1 MKSVVVSGGCG
12 QFGQA
17 IMRTLIADY
26 RLIVLARP
34 GGAAALPPDLAA
46 RSVIIEADLSDGG
59 VGEQLVEAFSAQSQV
74 AMLINAAADTDF
86 HMFSHEVLG
95 RGREATDQL
104 VVNVIGPAVCAA
116 ALFESQWKDRP
127 LGRTP
132 AKVLNI
138 SSISGRTPFFGTRQ
152 CFYAASKAA
161 LNMLTLYMAREYEP
175 FNINVNALSPSR
187 LSDQVKM
194 TRAASAVRAIVE
206 SNASGKIFD
215 LE

>member
-1 MKSVVVSGGCG
+1 
-12 QFGQA
+12 
-17 IMRTLIADY
+17 MRTLAADY

-34 GGAAALPPDLAA
+34 GGTAALPPDLSAH
-46 RSVIIEADLSDGG
+46 STVIEVDLAHEE
-59 VGEQLVEAFSAQSQV
+59 VGNKLVEAFSAQPSV
-74 AMLINAAADTDF
+74 AILVNAAADTKF

-95 RGREATDQL
+95 RGRAAADQL
-104 VVNVIGPAVCAA
+104 AVNVIGPAICAA

-127 LGRTP
+127 LGRAP

-161 LNMLTLYMAREYEP
+161 LNMLTLYMAKEYEP
-175 FNINVNALSPSR
+175 FNVKVNGFAPGSLSNPY
-187 LSDQVKM
+187 KM
-194 TRAASAVRAIVE
+194 TQAAGAVRAIVE
-206 SNASGKIFD
+206 SNISGKVFD